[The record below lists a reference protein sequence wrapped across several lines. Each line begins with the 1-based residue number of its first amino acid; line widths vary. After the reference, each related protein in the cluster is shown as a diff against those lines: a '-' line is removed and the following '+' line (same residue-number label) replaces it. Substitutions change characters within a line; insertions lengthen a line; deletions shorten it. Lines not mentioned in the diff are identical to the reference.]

1 MKENNCIRFAC
12 KINFDRFFK
21 NKFTSIS
28 EYIKIAGF
36 ASLFLI
42 TSCVTKHKDNKN
54 IEGHEITPTYAEGFS
69 ITEYEDYRILK
80 INHTGKSANGY
91 DEFKLIDR
99 SKIEEGKNIDG
110 IPVPCKRIICLS
122 STQLTYFYALDDID
136 PVVGINSSRH
146 HFNPKMK
153 KALKEGTIKKVGKEG
168 AFNIELIASLNP
180 DLILVSPFKAGG
192 FDALINLGFNLVPM
206 AAYEEETPLGRA
218 EWVKM
223 ISLFL
228 GREQQADSLFASIEQ
243 RYDSLRTIAS
253 AAKERPTIFSGI
265 MKSGNWYVPGGN
277 SFYAHYFRDA
287 GAQYV
292 FNDDKKGAS
301 PMSFEAVYE
310 KAAHS
315 DYWRI
320 LLPAEA
326 EFDKQ
331 SLLTNDVRYGD
342 FDAYKNDKII
352 VCRMRQRPY
361 YEESAIKPDVILA
374 DYIHHLHPELLPG
387 YKPYFYEILK

>member
-1 MKENNCIRFAC
+1 MKTTNNISALILVITALTLSAC
-12 KINFDRFFK
+12 SQKKQN
-21 NKFTSIS
+21 NTLTVN
-28 EYIKIAGF
+28 EIKP
-36 ASLFLI
+36 
-42 TSCVTKHKDNKN
+42 D
-54 IEGHEITPTYAEGFS
+54 YAEGFS
-69 ITEYEDYRILK
+69 LIKNDDYTTLR
-80 INHTGKSANGY
+80 INHTGKNSNGY
-91 DEFKLIDR
+91 DEFKLVNYD
-99 SKIEEGKNIDG
+99 KAGDFEGESV

-136 PVVGINSSRH
+136 NVVAINSSRH

-153 KALKEGTIKKVGKEG
+153 KALKDGTIKKVGKEG

-180 DLILVSPFKAGG
+180 DLILVSPFKSGG
-192 FDALINLGFNLVPM
+192 YDALKNLGFKLVPM

-223 ISLFL
+223 IALFL
-228 GREQQADSLFASIEQ
+228 GKERQADSLFNSITT
-243 RYDSLRTIAS
+243 RYDSLKALTANI
-253 AAKERPTIFSGI
+253 EHRPTIFSGI

-287 GAQYV
+287 GARYV
-292 FNDDKKGAS
+292 FDDNKTGAH
-301 PMSFEAVYE
+301 PLSFEAVYE
-310 KAAHS
+310 KAAHC

-320 LLPAEA
+320 LLPAE
-326 EFDKQ
+326 EDFNKE
-331 SLLTNDVRYGD
+331 SLLAKDVRYGD
-342 FDAYKNDKII
+342 FDAYKNDKIV

-374 DYIHHLHPELLPG
+374 DYIYHLHPGLLPR

>member
-1 MKENNCIRFAC
+1 MKRL
-12 KINFDRFFK
+12 KTTT
-21 NKFTSIS
+21 TSIIQQS
-28 EYIKIAGF
+28 YWCKRARAASGIATITLTI
-36 ASLFLI
+36 ASILTI
-42 TSCVTKHKDNKN
+42 TSCIPKHQSQSKQE
-54 IEGHEITPTYAEGFS
+54 EGNEVIPKYAKGFT
-69 ITEYEDYRILK
+69 ITEHDGYRTLK
-80 INHTGKSANGY
+80 LIRTGESASGY
-91 DEFKLIDR
+91 DEFKLTDR
-99 SKIEEGKNIDG
+99 SKTGEDQSKDG

-122 STQLTYFYALDDID
+122 STQLTYFYALDDISS
-136 PVVGINSSRH
+136 VVGINSSRH
-146 HFNPKMK
+146 HFNNKMK
-153 KALKEGTIKKVGKEG
+153 LALKNGEIKQVGKEG

-192 FDALINLGFNLVPM
+192 YDALLNLGFTLVPM
-206 AAYEEETPLGRA
+206 GAYEEETPLGRA
-218 EWVKM
+218 EWIKM
-223 ISLFL
+223 IALFL
-228 GREQQADSLFASIEQ
+228 GREKQADSLFSSIES

-253 AAKERPTIFSGI
+253 TISHRPTIFSGI

-292 FNDDKKGAS
+292 FDDDKKGAA

-320 LLPAEA
+320 LLPAEK
-326 EFDKQ
+326 EFDKRA
-331 SLLTNDVRYGD
+331 LLASDNRYGD
-342 FDAYKNDKII
+342 FDAFKNDKII